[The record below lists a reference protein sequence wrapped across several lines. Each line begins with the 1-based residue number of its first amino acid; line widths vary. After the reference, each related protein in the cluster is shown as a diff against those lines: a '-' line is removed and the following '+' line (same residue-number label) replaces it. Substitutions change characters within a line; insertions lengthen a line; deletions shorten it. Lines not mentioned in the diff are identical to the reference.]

1 MNIRLRPRRSARRPP
16 SSRKPPNV
24 SVYAFTTHDRSS
36 REKCRWA
43 PIDGS
48 ATFTIDASIT
58 TTNCVIAN
66 SIRARFL
73 PRCELRSAVALRVR
87 EARGPTV
94 VSPYWVS
101 VVLMRVL
108 SESNGGIHPEAELRF
123 PLLIAA
129 YGAKIPFVKVM
140 SIDQRTIRA
149 DARRN
154 RERIMSSGRELF
166 ARDGPEAQMDEI
178 AAHAGVGIGTVYRHF
193 PTKEALL
200 TEMVRVRFQEF
211 AAIATLAEDTVDPRD
226 ALETVM
232 RRSAEAVE
240 GDIGFQLAMMGSNEL
255 EWEGIEE
262 QKAALA
268 EVVTR
273 IIGRAVGAGVV
284 RDDFTFEDF
293 GMVMCGITSTMYYKP
308 GSADWRRHLEIL
320 LHGLLNPVGDFEPQS
335 T

>member
-1 MNIRLRPRRSARRPP
+1 MAKN
-16 SSRKPPNV
+16 
-24 SVYAFTTHDRSS
+24 D
-36 REKCRWA
+36 
-43 PIDGS
+43 
-48 ATFTIDASIT
+48 
-58 TTNCVIAN
+58 
-66 SIRARFL
+66 
-73 PRCELRSAVALRVR
+73 
-87 EARGPTV
+87 
-94 VSPYWVS
+94 
-101 VVLMRVL
+101 
-108 SESNGGIHPEAELRF
+108 PEAELPF
-123 PLLIAA
+123 LLLIAG

-140 SIDQRTIRA
+140 SIDQPTLRA

-154 RERIMSSGRELF
+154 RERIMSAGRELF

-240 GDIGFQLAMMGSNEL
+240 GDVGFQLAMMGSDQL

-262 QKAALA
+262 QKAVLA
-268 EVVTR
+268 AVLTR
-273 IIGRAVGAGVV
+273 IIRRAVSAGVI

-308 GSADWRRHLEIL
+308 GSADWRRHLAIIL
-320 LHGLLNPVGDFEPQS
+320 NGVRARVPDVEPQS
-335 T
+335 A